1 MEVLDNG
8 WFKFD
13 FEKTDGTYTF
23 KDAIHLPP
31 DHNLTDDEIEAMKQ
45 QRFDNW
51 LTIINTPATEVV
63 VAPEPE
69 QPVSDNV
76 VDVVAKEV
84 NG

>member
-1 MEVLDNG
+1 MEILENG

-23 KDAIHLPP
+23 RDAIHLPP

-51 LTIINTPATEVV
+51 LSIINTPAENVIE
-63 VAPEPE
+63 APV
-69 QPVSDNV
+69 PVDNV
-76 VDVVAKEV
+76 IDVEPKEV

>member
-1 MEVLDNG
+1 MEILENG

-23 KDAIHLPP
+23 RDAIHLPP
-31 DHNLTDDEIEAMKQ
+31 DHNLTEDEIEAMKQ

-51 LTIINTPATEVV
+51 LSHINTPSENIIE
-63 VAPEPE
+63 APV
-69 QPVSDNV
+69 PVNDNI
-76 VDVVAKEV
+76 VDVESREI

>member
-1 MEVLDNG
+1 MEILDNG

-23 KDAIHLPP
+23 RDAIHLPP
-31 DHNLTDDEIEAMKQ
+31 DHKFTDEEIEAMKQ

-51 LTIINTPATEVV
+51 LTHINTPSTDVV

-69 QPVSDNV
+69 QPVDQNV

>member
-1 MEVLDNG
+1 MEILENG

-23 KDAIHLPP
+23 RDAIHLPP
-31 DHNLTDDEIEAMKQ
+31 DHNLTDYEIEAMKQ

-51 LTIINTPATEVV
+51 LSIINTPAENVIE
-63 VAPEPE
+63 APV
-69 QPVSDNV
+69 PVDNV
-76 VDVVAKEV
+76 IDVEPKEV